1 MRVLGISRFWVLFS
15 FCGCVAR
22 GILFPSPETKWRPS
36 AVNVDSPNLR
46 TVREFPPYVYVFKFY
61 CLYLEREGREKHYII
76 FVVVSHSLSHSVLS
90 DSLWPHEPQQA
101 RPPCPSP
108 TPRVNSNSSPSSRWC
123 HPTVS
128 SSVITFSFCLQ
139 SFPAPG
145 SFPMSQLFTSGG
157 QSIGDSASTLV
168 LPVNIQDWFPL
179 GWTDWIS
186 LQSRGLWRVFSNAT
200 VQKHQFVGAQLS
212 LQSNSHIHTWLLFN
226 PHIHT

>member
-1 MRVLGISRFWVLFS
+1 MFSNHISDKGFISAMYKELFS
-15 FCGCVAR
+15 SIQFSR
-22 GILFPSPETKWRPS
+22 S
-36 AVNVDSPNLR
+36 
-46 TVREFPPYVYVFKFY
+46 
-61 CLYLEREGREKHYII
+61 
-76 FVVVSHSLSHSVLS
+76 VVS
-90 DSLWPHEPQQA
+90 DSLQPHGLQHA
-101 RPPCPSP
+101 RPSCPSP
-108 TPRVNSNSSPSSRWC
+108 TPRVYSNSCPLSRWW

-200 VQKHQFVGAQLS
+200 VQKHQFVGAQLFF
-212 LQSNSHIHTWLLFN
+212 LTIINKWQSSQIKHWLFQRE
-226 PHIHT
+226 

>member
-1 MRVLGISRFWVLFS
+1 MRVLVISRFWVLFS

-90 DSLWPHEPQQA
+90 DSLWPHGLQHT
-101 RPPCPSP
+101 RLPCPSP
-108 TPRVNSNSSPSSRWC
+108 SPRVCSNSRPLSQWC

-128 SSVITFSFCLQ
+128 PSVIPFSSCSQSLPASGAFQWVGLLHQVPKVLELQ
-139 SFPAPG
+139 HQS
-145 SFPMSQLFTSGG
+145 SQ
-157 QSIGDSASTLV
+157 
-168 LPVNIQDWFPL
+168 
-179 GWTDWIS
+179 WIS
-186 LQSRGLWRVFSNAT
+186 RVDF
-200 VQKHQFVGAQLS
+200 L
-212 LQSNSHIHTWLLFN
+212 
-226 PHIHT
+226 

>member
-90 DSLWPHEPQQA
+90 DSLWPHGLQHT
-101 RPPCPSP
+101 RLPCPSP
-108 TPRVNSNSSPSSRWC
+108 SPRVCSNSRPLSQWC

-128 SSVITFSFCLQ
+128 PSVPFSSCSQSLPASGAFQWVGLLHQVPKVLELQ
-139 SFPAPG
+139 HQS
-145 SFPMSQLFTSGG
+145 SQ
-157 QSIGDSASTLV
+157 
-168 LPVNIQDWFPL
+168 
-179 GWTDWIS
+179 WIS
-186 LQSRGLWRVFSNAT
+186 RVDF
-200 VQKHQFVGAQLS
+200 L
-212 LQSNSHIHTWLLFN
+212 
-226 PHIHT
+226 

>member
-90 DSLWPHEPQQA
+90 DSLWPHGLQHT
-101 RPPCPSP
+101 RLPCPSP
-108 TPRVNSNSSPSSRWC
+108 SPTVCPSSCPLNRWC
-123 HPTVS
+123 CPTISSLSTCSYIVFMDKEEFGYLSAVS
-128 SSVITFSFCLQ
+128 EIYISMRRKGPKVLCLMY
-139 SFPAPG
+139 F
-145 SFPMSQLFTSGG
+145 
-157 QSIGDSASTLV
+157 
-168 LPVNIQDWFPL
+168 
-179 GWTDWIS
+179 
-186 LQSRGLWRVFSNAT
+186 LQHHLRW
-200 VQKHQFVGAQLS
+200 AQ
-212 LQSNSHIHTWLLFN
+212 I
-226 PHIHT
+226 I